1 VRGQPLG
8 GLERLVQLA
17 FAKAARLALAVFVM
31 VRALQQ
37 HMQTARTA

>member
-8 GLERLVQLA
+8 GLERLVQIV
-17 FAKAARLALAVFVM
+17 FAKAAQLALAVFVM

-37 HMQTARTA
+37 HMPTAWTA